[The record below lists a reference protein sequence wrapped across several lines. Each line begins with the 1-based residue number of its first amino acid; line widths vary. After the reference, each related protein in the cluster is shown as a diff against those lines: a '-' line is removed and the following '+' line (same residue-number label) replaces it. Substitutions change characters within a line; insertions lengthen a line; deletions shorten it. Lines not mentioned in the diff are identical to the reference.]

1 MLHDISFDLKG
12 FAAAERVQ
20 QQFRRNME
28 LISSNMYGDALFSQK
43 PSEKHHSTKECVSIY
58 V

>member
-1 MLHDISFDLKG
+1 MLHDVSFDLKG

-28 LISSNMYGDALFSQK
+28 LISSNMYGDTLFSQK
-43 PSEKHHSTKECVSIY
+43 PSEKHHSTKECVSI
-58 V
+58 